1 MFIRSLSL
9 AFALHICLSEASTR
23 NPFQQNHLLVVPSH
37 SFHTFRVLS
46 TIRGGGGGGR
56 RNSYEDE
63 KVPGAAR
70 GYIRKRVG
78 TEQMSAGQI
87 PSNEPTITT
96 ISNTVLQSFVSFGAD
111 SAKKSSAPSSAL
123 KEGNPTMLP
132 SAFLGIKSSM
142 VNTFIAHPSLK
153 YILAAVV
160 VFAIIAIVKAIV
172 LEESKSLVVETEP
185 EEPNSTIIIEAS
197 QEHAPVDPIST
208 SLEQT
213 KPRVITASITH
224 ISKPREETQQ
234 FISFQ
239 PTRPQVII
247 SLVIGGLGMIAGT
260 IALVAETAE
269 MGLASHR
276 PTINSEKSLSMSVE
290 GQDSCIHRRSCDDA
304 KKVGAGAV
312 GGVLASGML
321 GRAVIIGKVL
331 SFLF

>member
-1 MFIRSLSL
+1 MFYRSLSL
-9 AFALHICLSEASTR
+9 AFTLHIGLSEASTG
-23 NPFQQNHLLVVPSH
+23 NPFQQSHLLVVPSH
-37 SFHTFRVLS
+37 FHTFSVLS
-46 TIRGGGGGGR
+46 TIRGGGGR
-56 RNSYEDE
+56 RNLYEDE
-63 KVPGAAR
+63 NVPGTAR

-78 TEQMSAGQI
+78 TEQMSAGQM
-87 PSNEPTITT
+87 PCNEPTITK
-96 ISNTVLQSFVSFGAD
+96 ISNTVLQSFVSFVGAD

-123 KEGNPTMLP
+123 KEGNLTMIP
-132 SAFLGIKSSM
+132 SAFMGIKSSM
-142 VNTFIAHPSLK
+142 VNSFIAHPSLK
-153 YILAAVV
+153 YILAAAV

-185 EEPNSTIIIEAS
+185 KEPNSTIIIEAS
-197 QEHAPVDPIST
+197 QEHAPVDPVST

-224 ISKPREETQQ
+224 ISKPCEETQQ

-239 PTRPQVII
+239 PTRPHVII

-276 PTINSEKSLSMSVE
+276 PTINSEKSLSMSAE

-304 KKVGAGAV
+304 KKVGARAV